1 MTRSPLRRM
10 TLTPLLVSAFGAH
23 AQGPAPPYTDSPTLP
38 DSPAYKRALE
48 VLEVVNSG
56 DPARVRAL
64 VENALAPGPF
74 RDRPL
79 EAHLGFFAEAHADH
93 GRLEVH
99 GARSYD
105 PPRPRYNAV
114 LIVRSTLLEVWRAIV
129 VDVEDAEP
137 YRIMGIEL
145 APARPP
151 RDLPPAERLSD
162 EQVVSRFGAYV
173 DGLAAQ
179 DAFSGTVLLAK
190 DGKIR
195 LTRAAGIA
203 NRDFDVPV
211 NLQTRFNLGSMN
223 KMFTAV
229 AAMQLVERGK
239 LSLDD
244 PIGKY
249 LGTDWLSQ
257 VILDRVQVK
266 HLLTHTSGLGSYFNE
281 GFVRASRALFRQVDD
296 YKPLVQGE
304 MLAFAPG
311 TQWSYSNTGMLIAGA
326 VIEKAGGR
334 DYFDLIRENVTGP
347 AGMRSTDSYEL
358 DRVNKNLAVGYSREQ
373 TPAGPEWRNNL
384 FEHVIR
390 GGPAG
395 GGYSTVEDLLR
406 FDQALRAGK
415 LLKKETLAVLWRA
428 YPELSSPDY
437 GLGFGIESSPA
448 GRIVGHSGGFVGIS
462 AHLSMYLDD
471 GWTVAVL
478 SNHGGSASIVE
489 AKARELITQ
498 GR

>member
-1 MTRSPLRRM
+1 
-10 TLTPLLVSAFGAH
+10 
-23 AQGPAPPYTDSPTLP
+23 
-38 DSPAYKRALE
+38 
-48 VLEVVNSG
+48 
-56 DPARVRAL
+56 
-64 VENALAPGPF
+64 
-74 RDRPL
+74 
-79 EAHLGFFAEAHADH
+79 
-93 GRLEVH
+93 
-99 GARSYD
+99 
-105 PPRPRYNAV
+105 
-114 LIVRSTLLEVWRAIV
+114 
-129 VDVEDAEP
+129 
-137 YRIMGIEL
+137 
-145 APARPP
+145 
-151 RDLPPAERLSD
+151 
-162 EQVVSRFGAYV
+162 
-173 DGLAAQ
+173 
-179 DAFSGTVLLAK
+179 
-190 DGKIR
+190 
-195 LTRAAGIA
+195 
-203 NRDFDVPV
+203 
-211 NLQTRFNLGSMN
+211 
-223 KMFTAV
+223 
-229 AAMQLVERGK
+229 MQLVERGK

-395 GGYSTVEDLLR
+395 GGYSTVEDLLH